1 MTRHLLLS
9 FMAAM
14 LMAAGTVSAQ
24 EAETQYTE
32 TIDFTAQGWAD
43 GDSLTLKSVKG
54 DNVTV
59 TFNCT
64 ANRTGNGF
72 KGLPT
77 YKSATGDPCVS
88 LFGRC
93 NIIVTANSGKAI
105 TQMDFTFANNNRA
118 RISGSSKKPNCVVTT
133 TPADTREATD
143 DDQLPGWNFSKN
155 LYKCNQNATKVEF
168 GKSSGGG
175 QIDVSSIV
183 VYTVDD
189 TSTGISGITT
199 AAGKTADQRVYTLS
213 GSCVGTSL
221 AGLSKGVYIQGGRKY
236 IVR

>member
-24 EAETQYTE
+24 EAETQETE
-32 TIDFTAQGWAD
+32 TFDFTAQGWAD
-43 GDSLTLKSVKG
+43 GDTLTLKSVKG
-54 DNVTV
+54 DNVTL

-64 ANRTGNGF
+64 ANRTSGGF

-77 YKSATGDPCVS
+77 YYSSDGVDPCVR

-93 NIIVTANSGKAI
+93 NITVTANSGKAI
-105 TQMDFTFANNNRA
+105 TEIDFTFANSNRA
-118 RISGSSKKPNCVVTT
+118 RIGSSQKPNCVVTT
-133 TPADTREATD
+133 TPADTTTATTD
-143 DDQLPGWNFSKN
+143 DPLPGWDFLKN
-155 LYKCNQNATKVEF
+155 LYKCNQNSSEVIF
-168 GKSSGGG
+168 GKSSGKG
-175 QIDVSSIV
+175 QIDVASIV

-189 TSTGISGITT
+189 TSTGITGITT
-199 AAGKTADQRVYTLS
+199 AGKTARRGYTLS

-221 AGLSKGVYIQGGRKY
+221 AGLPKGVYIQGGRKY
-236 IVR
+236 IVK

>member
-1 MTRHLLLS
+1 MTRHLLFS
-9 FMAAM
+9 MVAAM

-24 EAETQYTE
+24 ESGTQETE
-32 TIDFTAQGWAD
+32 TFDFSTQGWAD
-43 GDSLTLKSVKG
+43 GDSLTLMSVKG
-54 DNVTV
+54 ENVTL

-64 ANRTGNGF
+64 ASRTGSGF
-72 KGLPT
+72 MGLPT

-105 TQMDFTFANNNRA
+105 TEIDFTFANNNRA

-143 DDQLPGWNFSKN
+143 DDLLPGWNFSKN
-155 LYKCNQNATKVEF
+155 LYKCNQNATKVTF

-175 QIDVSSIV
+175 QIDVASIV
-183 VYTVDD
+183 VYTV
-189 TSTGISGITT
+189 TATGITNVI
-199 AAGKTADQRVYTLS
+199 AAGDETAGHRVYTLS
-213 GSCVGTSL
+213 GNCVGTSL
-221 AGLSKGVYIQGGRKY
+221 TGLPKGIYIQGGKKF

>member
-9 FMAAM
+9 FMTAM

-24 EAETQYTE
+24 ETETQNTE

-54 DNVTV
+54 ESVTL
-59 TFNCT
+59 TFDCT
-64 ANRTGNGF
+64 AKRTSRGF

-77 YKSATGDPCVS
+77 YYSSGSVDPCVR

-105 TQMDFTFANNNRA
+105 TQVDFTFANDNRA
-118 RISGSSKKPNCVVTT
+118 RISGSSNKPNCVVTT
-133 TPADTREATD
+133 DPADTREATD

-175 QIDVSSIV
+175 QIDVASIV

-189 TSTGISGITT
+189 TSTGITGITT
-199 AAGKTADQRVYTLS
+199 ADKTARRVYTLS

-221 AGLSKGVYIQGGRKY
+221 AGLPKGIYIQGGKKF